1 MKSTLPNRW
10 KAYLKVETLHL
21 PDMDKEYLRNQ
32 ICHSAE
38 SSFKGSTAYQ
48 IMRLALCRLA
58 RTKHLRYKALDGAIK
73 ILATS
78 LV

>member
-1 MKSTLPNRW
+1 MTLPNRW

-38 SSFKGSTAYQ
+38 SRFKGSNEGN
-48 IMRLALCRLA
+48 ILKKALCRLA
-58 RTKHLRYKALDGAIK
+58 RAKCQRYKALGGAYK
-73 ILATS
+73 ILSIS